1 MASIYISLHED
12 GGAPRVNVL
21 TLGNGERFMNINI
34 TDDCTVSL
42 PGRDHATV
50 RHAVALATAIREA
63 AEALLT
69 TLQDEQHPVVVQ

>member
-63 AEALLT
+63 AESMQASL
-69 TLQDEQHPVVVQ
+69 EQAAPAVVQ